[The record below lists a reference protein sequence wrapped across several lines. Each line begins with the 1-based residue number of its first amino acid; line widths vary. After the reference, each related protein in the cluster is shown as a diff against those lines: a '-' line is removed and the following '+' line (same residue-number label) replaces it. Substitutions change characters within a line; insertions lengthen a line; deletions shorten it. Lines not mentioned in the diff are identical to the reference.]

1 MNISHPGRP
10 APLHFAA
17 ALIVATFVLAGCQT
31 VGATTP
37 VTPSN
42 PAPGAGVVRP
52 ATIDPVVP
60 ADRIAEQLER
70 ERSARGF
77 EDGCRQYVLI
87 EHADWRVLCVDG
99 AGD

>member
-1 MNISHPGRP
+1 MNISHPGRR

-17 ALIVATFVLAGCQT
+17 AMIVAAFVLTGCQT
-31 VGATTP
+31 VGAGAPART
-37 VTPSN
+37 SN
-42 PAPGAGVVRP
+42 PAPGAGTMRP
-52 ATIDPVVP
+52 AAIDPVVP